1 MTTPGPRADK
11 WRVRCTS
18 ARHLVLDIPPHPL
31 RAGAPVRPQSEQAV
45 ASSSLTVTVKERA
58 SPHVG
63 AAPCARPWYVDPETE
78 MAELSANV
86 PTDDGSSTPAEVPS
100 SPVVETSH
108 AVETMGRFWPGYSS
122 TEESSEVGRTRSWWG
137 AHGNAEEGDKSSDE
151 NSDGGV
157 EKSDAESDGTA
168 EKSDAGS
175 DTESDKSSDTE
186 SDPGY
191 MRRSHHTVVQLA
203 LCAPLA
209 YQLIKLLP
217 FETVLFFDR
226 VLSALVVGGALHLA
240 GAGLGKIKDFDPR
253 TLEHY
258 LLLLGVTGL
267 CKIQTHPVLYPAPL
281 PAY

>member
-11 WRVRCTS
+11 WRVRRTS
-18 ARHLVLDIPPHPL
+18 ARHFVLDIPPHPL

-45 ASSSLTVTVKERA
+45 PVSGLTVTVKERA
-58 SPHVG
+58 EPHVG
-63 AAPCARPWYVDPETE
+63 AAPRARPWYVDPETE

-86 PTDDGSSTPAEVPS
+86 PKDDGSSTPAEMPS

-108 AVETMGRFWPGYSS
+108 TVETMGRFWPGYSS
-122 TEESSEVGRTRSWWG
+122 TEESSEVGKALSWWG
-137 AHGNAEEGDKSSDE
+137 AHGNAEESDKSGDE
-151 NSDGGV
+151 NSD
-157 EKSDAESDGTA
+157 KSSA

-175 DTESDKSSDTE
+175 DKSSAENSDAGSDKSSDTE

-191 MRRSHHTVVQLA
+191 MSGSHHAVVQLV

-209 YQLIKLLP
+209 YQFIKVLP
-217 FETVLFFDR
+217 FEAVLFLDR
-226 VLSALVVGGALHLA
+226 VFSALVVGGAMHLA

-253 TLEHY
+253 TLQHY

-267 CKIQTHPVLYPAPL
+267 CKTQTHPVLYPAHP